1 MMLAGGLM
9 TFSACSDDEWAP
21 GPAVEGEGVYFS
33 AAQSSDITVDEPT
46 GTITLD
52 VYRTNLGGDS
62 QAELTVTLGEG
73 AQGLFDV
80 PTSVNFASC
89 ENHTTLT
96 ISYQNLER
104 DVQYPLTLT
113 FTDGTPYAIS
123 SQTFNILC
131 PLIWDVVSEDAV
143 LVDNLFAPFG
153 VADLGLD
160 GIVVEKH
167 PDQNMYRFQ
176 SPYTNDYFDYLFGMT
191 IFEDGF
197 EAPYITLDGE
207 SYPGSYFIPATAL
220 GFVMVNGEGPKADA
234 EWPTFGSFAGN
245 TETPVGDPGYPI
257 GSYDEENKV
266 FNFGVVF
273 HNIDGVGVY
282 PMEGFYL
289 YLDKSVLQ

>member
-9 TFSACSDDEWAP
+9 TFSACSDDEWAA

-33 AAQSSDITVDEPT
+33 ASQSSEITVDEPN
-46 GTITLD
+46 GTFTFD
-52 VYRTNLGGDS
+52 VYRTNVGGDS

-73 AQGLFDV
+73 AQGLFEV
-80 PTSVNFASC
+80 PTSVSFANG

-104 DVQYPLTLT
+104 DVQYPVTLT

-123 SQTFNILC
+123 SQTYNFLC
-131 PLIWDVVSEDAV
+131 PLIWNIVSEDAV
-143 LVDNLFAPFG
+143 LVDNMFAPFG
-153 VADLGLD
+153 AANIMMSE
-160 GIVVEKH
+160 IVVEKH
-167 PDQNMYRFQ
+167 PDQNLYRFL
-176 SPYTNDYFDYLFGMT
+176 SPYTNDYFNYLFGMNV
-191 IFEDGF
+191 FEDGF

-234 EWPTFGSFAGN
+234 EWITFGSYAGN
-245 TETPVGDPGYPI
+245 TEVAVGDPSYPV
-257 GSYDEENKV
+257 GSYDEATKC
-266 FNFGVVF
+266 FNLGVVF

-282 PMEGFYL
+282 PMNGFYL
-289 YLDKSVLQ
+289 YLDQSLMQ